1 MLELYKMP
9 RKELQALCKQHS
21 LPANKTNLAMADALS
36 ACLSSSSS
44 SSTRRK
50 ATAKSQFLGVTKTT
64 VMKARGEKK
73 SDIPE
78 TSLASLILSGTL
90 KSSSSS
96 SLARRSTEK
105 PSSIHS
111 SSSGDRVLGFP
122 QPNTTPLRRGL
133 RKTDRQLYSIPEEK
147 CHMSVTRSNMLG
159 CKAPKRSSHE
169 LGGMTKE
176 ATTKSRKMTP
186 LADISAGFNV
196 SSAEPP
202 TLKAS
207 AGVAAKAT
215 LLASNG
221 AAQEGGNKEQQLES
235 MLYTETEFKAIK
247 PEQKNWVEVERPSS
261 SPTRLEVEN
270 LDVYKEL
277 LGGGRLQVGSI
288 ASSTQSVTQTASE
301 CEDPLKFEL
310 GETQQQ
316 LKMETSVPQD
326 FDVKTASPPT
336 QFEDA
341 KRGSAGGEE
350 ADKVVQGSLQQ
361 LESLN
366 PAAELVVTNTALH
379 EELLGIRDSKWKSEM
394 DYYIHDLPQMEVLEM
409 SLTADALDVMEDI
422 SRKPDDTEINLDYGD
437 AQGLLLQ
444 MESVLPEELDLESAF
459 DTFEDLLGKQT
470 SDSVPMVDSVALFQ
484 TETVLPVEFDAQTA
498 TLDAK
503 PGCVGEE
510 AAKEILQDLIE
521 MKSMKPDTE
530 PVVSNV
536 ALHTELLGMRDS
548 NGSAGMDHEST
559 REPDILG
566 LAQMESSSV
575 TSSTLNALEMV
586 SVPIEVLTAPAGISP
601 LSRIQLQL
609 DATIAKATGILSKYA
624 EWKAESAAHTK
635 IPGDSSQPEVANAR
649 NETSDELKQ
658 SVGGEMLVLD
668 STSRKERQILGAALE
683 AGQLV
688 HKHNS
693 RHKDLEDTTLRK
705 PHAHCKERKKQNP
718 GVLKDIPLN
727 VRLPKSKET
736 PLRCSDK
743 ENPGHK
749 GVKDLSLRKLRAH
762 CKEEKVKALLRQS
775 CID

>member
-1 MLELYKMP
+1 
-9 RKELQALCKQHS
+9 
-21 LPANKTNLAMADALS
+21 
-36 ACLSSSSS
+36 
-44 SSTRRK
+44 
-50 ATAKSQFLGVTKTT
+50 
-64 VMKARGEKK
+64 
-73 SDIPE
+73 
-78 TSLASLILSGTL
+78 
-90 KSSSSS
+90 
-96 SLARRSTEK
+96 
-105 PSSIHS
+105 
-111 SSSGDRVLGFP
+111 
-122 QPNTTPLRRGL
+122 
-133 RKTDRQLYSIPEEK
+133 
-147 CHMSVTRSNMLG
+147 
-159 CKAPKRSSHE
+159 
-169 LGGMTKE
+169 MTKE
-176 ATTKSRKMTP
+176 ATTKSRKMSP
-186 LADISAGFNV
+186 LADISARFKV

-207 AGVAAKAT
+207 AGVAAAAI

-221 AAQEGGNKEQQLES
+221 AAQEGGNNEQQLES
-235 MLYTETEFKAIK
+235 MLYTETELKAIK
-247 PEQKNWVEVERPSS
+247 PEQKNWVEVGRPSS
-261 SPTRLEVEN
+261 PMRLEVEN

-288 ASSTQSVTQTASE
+288 SSSTQSVTQTASQFE
-301 CEDPLKFEL
+301 EPLKLEL
-310 GETQQQ
+310 DETQQQ

-326 FDVKTASPPT
+326 FDVKTANLTT

-366 PAAELVVTNTALH
+366 PAAELVVTDTVLH
-379 EELLGIRDSKWKSEM
+379 EELLGIRDNKWKTEM
-394 DYYIHDLPQMEVLEM
+394 DYYICDLPQMEVLEM
-409 SLTADALDVMEDI
+409 SLTADALDIMEDI
-422 SRKPDDTEINLDYGD
+422 SRKPDDGETKLDYGD

-459 DTFEDLLGKQT
+459 DTFEDLLGKEI
-470 SDSVPMVDSVALFQ
+470 SDSVPMVDSVALLQ
-484 TETVLPVEFDAQTA
+484 TETVLPVVFDAQTA

-503 PGCVGEE
+503 RGCMGEE
-510 AAKEILQDLIE
+510 AAKEILQDLVE

-530 PVVSNV
+530 HAVSNV

-548 NGSAGMDHEST
+548 NGCAGMDHESA
-559 REPDILG
+559 REPDIPG

-575 TSSTLNALEMV
+575 ASSTLNASEMV
-586 SVPIEVLTAPAGISP
+586 SVPIQVLTAPAGISP

-635 IPGDSSQPEVANAR
+635 IAGDSSQPEVANAR

-668 STSRKERQILGAALE
+668 STSRKERQIPGAALE

-688 HKHNS
+688 SKHNS

-705 PHAHCKERKKQNP
+705 PHAHCKERKKVRSIVKIIITSSITYPKRFALWSVFSVFSLSKPIMKMVCLLWMQQNP

>member
-1 MLELYKMP
+1 
-9 RKELQALCKQHS
+9 
-21 LPANKTNLAMADALS
+21 
-36 ACLSSSSS
+36 
-44 SSTRRK
+44 
-50 ATAKSQFLGVTKTT
+50 
-64 VMKARGEKK
+64 
-73 SDIPE
+73 
-78 TSLASLILSGTL
+78 
-90 KSSSSS
+90 
-96 SLARRSTEK
+96 
-105 PSSIHS
+105 
-111 SSSGDRVLGFP
+111 
-122 QPNTTPLRRGL
+122 
-133 RKTDRQLYSIPEEK
+133 
-147 CHMSVTRSNMLG
+147 MLG

-169 LGGMTKE
+169 IGGMTKE
-176 ATTKSRKMTP
+176 ATTKSRKMSP

-196 SSAEPP
+196 LSAEPP

-207 AGVAAKAT
+207 AGVAGAAT
-215 LLASNG
+215 LFASNG
-221 AAQEGGNKEQQLES
+221 AAQEGGNKDQQLES
-235 MLYTETEFKAIK
+235 MLYTETDLKAIK
-247 PEQKNWVEVERPSS
+247 PEQKNWFEVERPSS
-261 SPTRLEVEN
+261 SPMRLEVEN

-277 LGGGRLQVGSI
+277 LGGGQLQVGSI
-288 ASSTQSVTQTASE
+288 SSTQSVTQAASQ
-301 CEDPLKFEL
+301 CEELLKLEL
-310 GETQQQ
+310 DETQQQ
-316 LKMETSVPQD
+316 LKMETSVPQL
-326 FDVKTASPPT
+326 FDVKTASPTT

-341 KRGSAGGEE
+341 KCGSAGGEE
-350 ADKVVQGSLQQ
+350 ADKVVQDSMQQ
-361 LESLN
+361 LESFN

-379 EELLGIRDSKWKSEM
+379 EELLGIRDSKWKTEM

-422 SRKPDDTEINLDYGD
+422 ISRKPDDSEIKLDYGD

-470 SDSVPMVDSVALFQ
+470 SDSVPMVDSVVLLQ
-484 TETVLPVEFDAQTA
+484 TETALPVVFDAQTA

-503 PGCVGEE
+503 PGRVGEE
-510 AAKEILQDLIE
+510 AAKEVLQDLIE

-530 PVVSNV
+530 HAVSNV
-536 ALHTELLGMRDS
+536 ALRTELLGMRDS
-548 NGSAGMDHEST
+548 NGSAGMDHENA
-559 REPDILG
+559 REPDIPG
-566 LAQMESSSV
+566 LVQMESSSV

-586 SVPIEVLTAPAGISP
+586 SVPIQVLTAPAGISP

-635 IPGDSSQPEVANAR
+635 IAGDSSQADVANAR
-649 NETSDELKQ
+649 NETSDELKP
-658 SVGGEMLVLD
+658 SVGGEMSVLD
-668 STSRKERQILGAALE
+668 STSRKERQMLGASLE

-688 HKHNS
+688 HKNNS

-705 PHAHCKERKKQNP
+705 PHAHCKERKKVRSMVKIIITSSITYPKHFALLSVFLIVFSFSKPLMKMVCLLWMQQNP

>member
-1 MLELYKMP
+1 
-9 RKELQALCKQHS
+9 
-21 LPANKTNLAMADALS
+21 
-36 ACLSSSSS
+36 
-44 SSTRRK
+44 
-50 ATAKSQFLGVTKTT
+50 
-64 VMKARGEKK
+64 
-73 SDIPE
+73 
-78 TSLASLILSGTL
+78 
-90 KSSSSS
+90 
-96 SLARRSTEK
+96 
-105 PSSIHS
+105 
-111 SSSGDRVLGFP
+111 
-122 QPNTTPLRRGL
+122 
-133 RKTDRQLYSIPEEK
+133 
-147 CHMSVTRSNMLG
+147 MLG

-169 LGGMTKE
+169 IGGMTKE
-176 ATTKSRKMTP
+176 ATTKSRKMSP
-186 LADISAGFNV
+186 LADISAGFNA

-215 LLASNG
+215 LFASNG

-261 SPTRLEVEN
+261 SPMRLEVEN

-277 LGGGRLQVGSI
+277 LGGGRLHVGSI
-288 ASSTQSVTQTASE
+288 AYSTQSVTQTASE
-301 CEDPLKFEL
+301 CEEPLKLEL
-310 GETQQQ
+310 DETQQQ
-316 LKMETSVPQD
+316 LKMDTSVPQD
-326 FDVKTASPPT
+326 FDVKTASPTT

-350 ADKVVQGSLQQ
+350 AGKVVQGSLQQ

-366 PAAELVVTNTALH
+366 PAAELVVTNTLLH
-379 EELLGIRDSKWKSEM
+379 EELLGIRDSKWKTEM

-422 SRKPDDTEINLDYGD
+422 SRKPDVSEINLDYGD

-470 SDSVPMVDSVALFQ
+470 SDSVPTVDSVALLQ
-484 TETVLPVEFDAQTA
+484 TETVLPVVFDAQTA

-510 AAKEILQDLIE
+510 AAKEILQDLVE
-521 MKSMKPDTE
+521 MISMKPDTE
-530 PVVSNV
+530 HAVSNV

-548 NGSAGMDHEST
+548 NGSAGMDHESA

-586 SVPIEVLTAPAGISP
+586 SVPIQVLTAPAGISP

-635 IPGDSSQPEVANAR
+635 IPGDSSQPEVAIAR

-705 PHAHCKERKKQNP
+705 PHAHCKERKK
-718 GVLKDIPLN
+718 
-727 VRLPKSKET
+727 VRSMVKIIITPSITYPKHFSF
-736 PLRCSDK
+736 
-743 ENPGHK
+743 
-749 GVKDLSLRKLRAH
+749 LS
-762 CKEEKVKALLRQS
+762 VFS
-775 CID
+775 